1 VGDFQ
6 GVDAFDRVRRG
17 FVRSS
22 SSSSS
27 SFTRHAL
34 VHSDPDPLT
43 QSIPALQFKVLP
55 DPAGPD
61 SVYILGVKG
70 DFERPALEA
79 AGAEEEVQIC
89 QAVCQTQAWAR
100 DASASN

>member
-17 FVRSS
+17 FVR
-22 SSSSS
+22 SSSS

-43 QSIPALQFKVLP
+43 QSIPALQLQVLP

-79 AGAEEEVQIC
+79 AGAEE
-89 QAVCQTQAWAR
+89 
-100 DASASN
+100 